1 MAAGNDNEDDIDDD
15 EASNVV
21 QVPRRVGGVVE
32 VHQPLVA
39 PGPQRV
45 EVECEHHGQGV
56 SAGVLTNQRSV
67 LTFPTNQI
75 QVLSVLPD
83 SAELCRSPEL
93 FCSRRES
100 PHSVNACTINQ

>member
-15 EASNVV
+15 EASNLV

-56 SAGVLTNQRSV
+56 SAGVLTNQRS
-67 LTFPTNQI
+67 L
-75 QVLSVLPD
+75 LSYID
-83 SAELCRSPEL
+83 QS
-93 FCSRRES
+93 
-100 PHSVNACTINQ
+100 